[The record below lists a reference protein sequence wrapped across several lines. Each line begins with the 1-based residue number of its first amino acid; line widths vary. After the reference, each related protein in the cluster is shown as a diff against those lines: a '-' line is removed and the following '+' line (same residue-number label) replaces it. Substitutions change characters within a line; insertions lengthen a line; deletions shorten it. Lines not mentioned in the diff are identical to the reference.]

1 MEIAFWTRNTS
12 KQKKQEE
19 QNECGTTK
27 QKTTEVIQAIDK
39 MKLEKL
45 QGQEDIPPELLEY
58 MG

>member
-1 MEIAFWTRNTS
+1 MWNDI
-12 KQKKQEE
+12 
-19 QNECGTTK
+19 K